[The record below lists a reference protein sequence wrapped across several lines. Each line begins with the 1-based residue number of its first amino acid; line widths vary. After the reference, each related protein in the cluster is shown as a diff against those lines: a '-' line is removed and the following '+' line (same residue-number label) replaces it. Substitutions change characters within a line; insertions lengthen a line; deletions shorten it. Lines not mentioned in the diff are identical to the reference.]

1 MVDCVNGYFTIG
13 RMFEDVPIDNLQKR
27 GWRMLLQKSW
37 LVIVSGALAIMLGA
51 CSTDVKR
58 VGVEEVK
65 DLSGNWNDTD
75 SRLVSEEMIRDSLSA
90 GWIDRHSMKNGKPPT
105 VIVGSVRNLS
115 HEHINT
121 RTFVADLER
130 AFINSGRV
138 DVVASKEER
147 KDIRDERTDMDI
159 HASEKTRK
167 AAGNEAG
174 ADFMLIGSI
183 NTIID
188 AEGREQVRFY
198 QIDLTLVST
207 VDNRKMWTGQ
217 KKLKKDVKAALFR

>member
-1 MVDCVNGYFTIG
+1 MLAGFTTLMLNGCAT
-13 RMFEDVPIDNLQKR
+13 E
-27 GWRMLLQKSW
+27 
-37 LVIVSGALAIMLGA
+37 
-51 CSTDVKR
+51 VKR
-58 VGVEEVK
+58 VAVDEVK

-90 GWIDRHSMKNGKPPT
+90 GWIARHEKKTKETPT
-105 VIVGSVRNLS
+105 VIVGEVRNLS

-121 RTFVADLER
+121 RTFIADLER
-130 AFINSGRV
+130 AFVNSGRV
-138 DVVASKEER
+138 DVVASKTER
-147 KDIRDERTDMDI
+147 EGIRDERKDMDT

-167 AAGNEAG
+167 AAGNETG
-174 ADFMLIGSI
+174 ADYMLIGSI

-188 AEGREQVRFY
+188 ASGREQVRFY

-217 KKLKKDVKAALFR
+217 KKLKKDVKEAAFR

>member
-1 MVDCVNGYFTIG
+1 M
-13 RMFEDVPIDNLQKR
+13 LSKR
-27 GWRMLLQKSW
+27 ILALMLT
-37 LVIVSGALAIMLGA
+37 GAAALMMTGCA
-51 CSTDVKR
+51 TEVKR

-75 SRLVSEEMIRDSLSA
+75 SRLVSEEMIRDSLST
-90 GWIDRHSMKNGKPPT
+90 GWITRHEQKSKKAPT
-105 VIVGSVRNLS
+105 VIVGNVRNLS

-130 AFINSGRV
+130 AFVNSGRV
-138 DVVASKEER
+138 DVVASKDERAGIREER
-147 KDIRDERTDMDI
+147 QDMDLN
-159 HASEKTRK
+159 ASEASRK

-174 ADFMLIGSI
+174 ADYMLMGTI

-188 AEGREQVRFY
+188 ASGSEQIRFY

-207 VDNRKMWTGQ
+207 IDNRKVWTGQ
-217 KKLKKDVKAALFR
+217 KKLKKDVKGATFR